1 MAILSLKNSKEF
13 NIVNKHGVKKHG
25 AYLLVVLATNFT
37 HIPSSSPDSTFF
49 GMKVSKKL
57 SKKAVV
63 RNKIKR
69 NIRHLVRNLIKE
81 ESINTDNKAFIVIP
95 KKSFKNTSFAKLT
108 TDFCNIFKKNIS

>member
-13 NIVNKHGVKKHG
+13 DLVNKHGIKRHG
-25 AYLLVVLATNFT
+25 AYLMVVVATNFT
-37 HIPSSSPDSTFF
+37 HISSESENTTFL

-69 NIRHLVRNLIKE
+69 HKYHRTNNMVL
-81 ESINTDNKAFIVIP
+81 
-95 KKSFKNTSFAKLT
+95 
-108 TDFCNIFKKNIS
+108 